1 MRAAVVLSLI
11 VSLQTAPS
19 IAGGLFGDALNVIVP
34 GAGTALD
41 DAHRDFKEQV
51 PVYGDVEEGLADGV
65 RKGFEELNG
74 EVDGPILANWI
85 WASRQDV
92 INAGVEPLPPYIYEA
107 MQGYFPE
114 HILQKVRWR
123 TGWGNEIALPA
134 LSFRFGDA
142 AAITLD
148 EIVMFRDW
156 DDAQGNLALWAHELT
171 HVVQYDQWGVMDFAK
186 RYVKDY
192 GGVEGEAEE
201 HFSEILTHNCESS
214 RCMHHAGIA
223 IVLHSPTAAG
233 GAGAGASRDFQRRHE
248 RGKLV
253 ADRVARSVS
262 RSGACGVDRYSP
274 GGQPGAKDP
283 EPGNSDRQ

>member
-192 GGVEGEAEE
+192 GGVEGEAEDNAGR
-201 HFSEILTHNCESS
+201 FLTWYNMRQQTAEAQFPQFPGQEQSIPQQS
-214 RCMHHAGIA
+214 NRCQTHM
-223 IVLHSPTAAG
+223 
-233 GAGAGASRDFQRRHE
+233 
-248 RGKLV
+248 
-253 ADRVARSVS
+253 
-262 RSGACGVDRYSP
+262 GACMIPDFGPVGVSCWCGTPWGPVY
-274 GGQPGAKDP
+274 GALMP
-283 EPGNSDRQ
+283 